1 MQPKP
6 RQQELKRHEF
16 CVGDS
21 VLVRGLWLG
30 VHNKWQN
37 GTITAVPGMQCVVYA
52 KSSKVLAATTCCLP
66 LILGG
71 PRYQVY
77 INGQHSRQVH
87 IDHLQPGIHKDTVT
101 VTDQLME
108 IPDTDGH
115 DSSPV
120 PSDTVVDSK
129 SMITTAEQLRRSTR
143 LITPI
148 IDNTPLP
155 GFAMVTSRQAV
166 LVRGWD

>member
-6 RQQELKRHEF
+6 RQQEPKRHEF

-21 VLVRGLWLG
+21 VHVRGLWLG

-37 GTITAVPGMQCVVYA
+37 GTITAV
-52 KSSKVLAATTCCLP
+52 
-66 LILGG
+66 LGG

-87 IDHLQPGIHKDTVT
+87 IDHLQPGIHKDTIT

-108 IPDTDGH
+108 ISDTDGH

-129 SMITTAEQLRRSTR
+129 LMITTAEQLRRSTR
-143 LITPI
+143 LITPT

-155 GFAMVTSRQAV
+155 GFAMVTSHQAV
-166 LVRGWD
+166 LVRGWH